1 MSIIINLILLCFG
14 LFILTNKFNII
25 IQINDIIFI
34 LISLICFMLA
44 SKTYKDLNEILK
56 VYLQKKTIEDVKKF
70 ILIIESY
77 IKFSIMAG
85 IIGSIIKLI
94 MLENYYGDYMSYFVM
109 LHRSI
114 IPITYGLLLAYFI
127 FYPIKIYFKKQ

>member
-14 LFILTNKFNII
+14 LFVLTNKFNII

-114 IPITYGLLLAYFI
+114 IPITYGLLLVYFI
-127 FYPIKIYFKKQ
+127 FYPIKIYLKKQ

>member
-14 LFILTNKFNII
+14 LFVLTNKFDII

-44 SKTYKDLNEILK
+44 SKTYKDVNEIFK
-56 VYLQKKTIEDVKKF
+56 VYLQKKTVEDVKKF

-94 MLENYYGDYMSYFVM
+94 VLETYYGDHMSYFVM

-114 IPITYGLLLAYFI
+114 IPIAYGLLLAYFI